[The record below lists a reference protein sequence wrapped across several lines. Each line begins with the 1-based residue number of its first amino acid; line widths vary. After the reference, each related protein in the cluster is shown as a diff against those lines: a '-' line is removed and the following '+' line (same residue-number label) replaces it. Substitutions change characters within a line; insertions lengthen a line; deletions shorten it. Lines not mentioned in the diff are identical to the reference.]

1 MKSLRFKLTSAVM
14 AFVIVASLLII
25 AVVAVPNINLS
36 MNGNVSFVVNETD
49 VYLNKVTLKNTVTQ
63 TSEGNYQAG
72 DKVLDNYSDLYI
84 QENTSIDIS
93 DVTVL
98 SSQTMGID
106 FDMISLNANYIKVN
120 LSYQNLPSTV
130 HIASTSL
137 YMPKNPSEDLLQGDT
152 RTYKI
157 YIKNTGTSALSLSD
171 INLQISFE
179 EKTSLLQNDTTNQYY
194 YVEMGTIATS
204 TGSEYIKWRYISAD
218 GENKYTYNS
227 STAPSGTGYFILE
240 TNVLNAVGL
249 DGTNNMI
256 ELPFNADCIDES
268 GGGVSIAYHH
278 RQNGWE
284 NIAANDYST
293 SNIRQYINGNNAYDD
308 YTGTLTTGL
317 IPSGRYSNM
326 YTDYNIDPENDLV
339 FQNIIGRSL
348 GDLYTGMGWNGNTS
362 SPTYSDRTFPTFNEG
377 ATIKYTES
385 DVDKFWLLSA
395 QEAINLL
402 GSSDADRVWPSGSA
416 NRYLLRSPLSF
427 HLSAFYVYTSGS
439 IANMY
444 VYYGDYAARPAFICS
459 I

>member
-1 MKSLRFKLTSAVM
+1 MKTLKFKLTSAVM
-14 AFVIVASLLII
+14 AFVIVASLVIV

-72 DKVLDNYSDLYI
+72 DKVLDNYNDLYI

-98 SSQTMGID
+98 SNQTMEID
-106 FDMISLNANYIKVN
+106 FDMTSLNANYIKVN

-179 EKTSLLQNDTTNQYY
+179 EKTSLLQNDTTKQYY

-204 TGSEYIKWRYISAD
+204 TGSEYIKWRYFSD
-218 GENKYTYNS
+218 GENAYTYNA
-227 STAPSGTGYFILE
+227 TTVPTGIGYFILE
-240 TNVLNAVGL
+240 TDTLSAVGL
-249 DGTNNMI
+249 DGTNNMMKM
-256 ELPFNADCIDES
+256 PFNNDYQHSTDPYTH
-268 GGGVSIAYHH
+268 VK
-278 RQNGWE
+278 NGWD
-284 NIAANDYST
+284 NISANSYAT
-293 SNIRQYINGNNAYDD
+293 SNVRQYINGNNAYDN
-308 YTGTLTTGL
+308 YTYANSIYT
-317 IPSGRYSNM
+317 PSGRYSNM
-326 YTDYNIDPENDLV
+326 YADYNIDPENDLV
-339 FQNIIGRSL
+339 YQNIIGRSL
-348 GDLYTGMGWNGNTS
+348 GDLYTGMGWNGSTS
-362 SPTYSDRTFPTFNEG
+362 SPTYSDTAFPTFNEG
-377 ATIKYTES
+377 ATIKYTEN

-402 GSSDADRVWPSGSA
+402 GSENADRVWPSGSA
-416 NRYLLRSPLSF
+416 NYYWLRSPSRLTDVAS
-427 HLSAFYVYTSGS
+427 YVVPTGS
-439 IANMY
+439 TNSY
-444 VYYGDYAARPAFICS
+444 LPVLNTYAARAAFKFS

>member
-1 MKSLRFKLTSAVM
+1 MKSLKFKLTIVVM
-14 AFVIVASLLII
+14 AFIIVASLVIV

-98 SSQTMGID
+98 SNQTMEID
-106 FDMISLNANYIKVN
+106 FDMTSLNANYIKVN

-218 GENKYTYNS
+218 GENAYSYNS

-240 TNVLNAVGL
+240 TNVLTANGL

-256 ELPFNADCIDES
+256 EVPFNADYINES
-268 GGGVSIAYHH
+268 GANPQYHH

-293 SNIRQYINGNNAYDD
+293 SNVRQYINGNNAYDN
-308 YTGTLTTGL
+308 YTLANSIYT
-317 IPSGRYSNM
+317 PSGRYSNM
-326 YTDYNIDPENDLV
+326 YVDYNIDPENDLV
-339 FQNIIGRSL
+339 YQNIIGRSL
-348 GDLYTGMGWNGNTS
+348 GDLYTGMSWNGSTS
-362 SPTYSDRTFPTFNEG
+362 SPTYSDTTFPTFNEG

-385 DVDKFWLLSA
+385 DTDKFWLLSYK
-395 QEAINLL
+395 EAYNLFPTM
-402 GSSDADRVWPSGSA
+402 SDSLWM
-416 NRYLLRSPLSF
+416 NMYWLRSPS
-427 HLSAFYVYTSGS
+427 SPRGSIAFYVNASGS
-439 IANMY
+439 VNGN
-444 VYYGDYAARPAFICS
+444 VVSDHDLAARAAFKFS

>member
-1 MKSLRFKLTSAVM
+1 MKTLKFKLTSAVM
-14 AFVIVASLLII
+14 AFVIVVSLLIV

-49 VYLNKVTLKNTVTQ
+49 VYLNKVTLKNTVTE

-72 DKVLDNYSDLYI
+72 DKVLSNYSDLYI

-98 SSQTMGID
+98 SNQTMEID
-106 FDMISLNANYIKVN
+106 FDMTSLNTNYIKVN

-218 GENKYTYNS
+218 GENAYTYNS

-240 TNVLNAVGL
+240 TNVLTANGL
-249 DGTNNMI
+249 DGTNNML
-256 ELPFNADCIDES
+256 EVPFNADYTSES
-268 GGGVSIAYHH
+268 GANPQYHH
-278 RQNGWE
+278 IQNGWD

-293 SNIRQYINGNNAYDD
+293 SNVRQYINGNNAYDS
-308 YTGTLTTGL
+308 YTYANNIYT
-317 IPSGRYSNM
+317 PSGRYSNM
-326 YTDYNIDPENDLV
+326 YSDYNIDPENDLV
-339 FQNIIGRSL
+339 YQNIIGRSL
-348 GDLYTGMGWNGNTS
+348 GDLYTGMGWNASTS
-362 SPTYSDRTFPTFNEG
+362 SDTTFPTFSEG
-377 ATIKYTES
+377 ATIKYTEN

-402 GSSDADRVWPSGSA
+402 GSENADRVWTSGSA
-416 NRYLLRSPLSF
+416 NYYWLRSPYS
-427 HLSAFYVYTSGS
+427 SGTNNAYRVNTSGS
-439 IANMY
+439 IN
-444 VYYGDYAARPAFICS
+444 YGSVLNITSIAARAAFKFS

>member
-14 AFVIVASLLII
+14 AFVIVASLLIV

-49 VYLNKVTLKNTVTQ
+49 VYLNKVTLKNTVIE

-93 DVTVL
+93 DVIVL
-98 SSQTMGID
+98 SNQAMEID
-106 FDMISLNANYIKVN
+106 FDMTSLNANYIKVN

-249 DGTNNMI
+249 DGTNNMMEI
-256 ELPFNADCIDES
+256 PFNADYISES
-268 GGGVSIAYHH
+268 GATPQYHH
-278 RQNGWE
+278 RQNGWV
-284 NIAANDYST
+284 NIAANDYVT
-293 SNIRQYINGNNAYDD
+293 SNVRQYINGNNAYDNCTANSS
-308 YTGTLTTGL
+308 YTEFT
-317 IPSGRYSNM
+317 PSGRYSNM
-326 YTDYNIDPENDLV
+326 YSDYNIDPENDLV
-339 FQNIIGRSL
+339 YQNIIGRRL

-362 SPTYSDRTFPTFNEG
+362 SDTTFPTFNEG
-377 ATIKYTES
+377 ATIKYTEN

-416 NRYLLRSPLSF
+416 NRYWLRSPHSF
-427 HLSAFYVYTSGS
+427 YLSAFYVYTSGS

-444 VYYGDYAARPAFICS
+444 VYYGNYAARPAFICS

>member
-14 AFVIVASLLII
+14 AFVIVASLLIV
-25 AVVAVPNINLS
+25 AVVAVPNINLN

-98 SSQTMGID
+98 SNQTMEID
-106 FDMISLNANYIKVN
+106 FDMTSLNANYIKVN

-157 YIKNTGTSALSLSD
+157 YIKNTGSTALSLSD

-179 EKTSLLQNDTTNQYY
+179 EKTSLLQNDTINQYY

-249 DGTNNMI
+249 DGTKNMI
-256 ELPFNADCIDES
+256 EMPFNADYIEEN
-268 GGGVSIAYHH
+268 GANPEYHH

-284 NIAANDYST
+284 NISANDYAT
-293 SNIRQYINGNNAYDD
+293 SSVRQYINGNNAYDY
-308 YTGTLTTGL
+308 YTGTSASTGYT
-317 IPSGRYSNM
+317 PSGRYSNM
-326 YTDYNIDPENDLV
+326 YSDYNIDPENDLV
-339 FQNIIGRSL
+339 YQNIIGRSL
-348 GDLYTGMGWNGNTS
+348 GDLYSDMADS
-362 SPTYSDRTFPTFNEG
+362 SSGGEVTFPTFNEG

-385 DVDKFWLLSA
+385 DTDKFWLLSYK
-395 QEAINLL
+395 EAYTLL
-402 GSSDADRVWPSGSA
+402 GSENADRVWPSGSA
-416 NRYLLRSPLSF
+416 NYYWLRSPRSSTN
-427 HLSAFYVYTSGS
+427 SASSVTTSGS
-439 IANMY
+439 ILYYN
-444 VYYGDYAARPAFICS
+444 VYNLGRAARAAFKFS

>member
-1 MKSLRFKLTSAVM
+1 MKTLKFKLTSVVM
-14 AFVIVASLLII
+14 AFIIVVSLLIV

-36 MNGNVSFVVNETD
+36 INGNVSFVVNETD
-49 VYLNKVTLKNTVTQ
+49 VYLNKVTLKNTVTE

-72 DKVLDNYSDLYI
+72 DKVLDSYSDLYI

-98 SSQTMGID
+98 SNQTMEID
-106 FDMISLNANYIKVN
+106 FDMTSLNANYIKVN

-157 YIKNTGTSALSLSD
+157 YIKNTGTSALNLSN

-218 GENKYTYNS
+218 GENAYTYNS
-227 STAPSGTGYFILE
+227 TTAPTGTGYFILE
-240 TNVLNAVGL
+240 TNVLDAVGL

-256 ELPFNADCIDES
+256 EVPFNADYIQNDVEAD
-268 GGGVSIAYHH
+268 IENHH
-278 RQNGWE
+278 MQNGWE

-293 SNIRQYINGNNAYDD
+293 SNVRQYINGNNVYDD
-308 YTGTLTTGL
+308 RTLANNIFT
-317 IPSGRYSNM
+317 PSGRYSNM
-326 YTDYNIDPENDLV
+326 YADYNIDPENDLV
-339 FQNIIGRSL
+339 YQNIIGRSL
-348 GDLYTGMGWNGNTS
+348 GDLYKGMGWDGS
-362 SPTYSDRTFPTFNEG
+362 KFPPTYFDTTFPIFNES
-377 ATIKYTES
+377 ATVKYTEN
-385 DVDKFWLLSA
+385 DVDKFWLLSYK
-395 QEAINLL
+395 EAYNLFPTM
-402 GSSDADRVWPSGSA
+402 SDSLWMDIYW
-416 NRYLLRSPLSF
+416 LRSPYSHAGKGVWGCYVDSSGDLSYTNVV
-427 HLSAFYVYTSGS
+427 LSHV
-439 IANMY
+439 
-444 VYYGDYAARPAFICS
+444 AARAAFKFS